1 LSALKKQKRGRV
13 PTNYLLQRGNSFFKM
28 LTQLSLSFFAGNHDD
43 PAGGENLSAIDVLAA
58 CNLVNYFG
66 KHVS

>member
-1 LSALKKQKRGRV
+1 LSAFEKTKEGEGAT
-13 PTNYLLQRGNSFFKM
+13 PFLQGNSFFKK

>member
-1 LSALKKQKRGRV
+1 
-13 PTNYLLQRGNSFFKM
+13 M